1 MATVENRSRFVVNV
15 KNNDALTKYFPYN
28 KLAAIVAYRDEL
40 RAKGYKPKVDQLDE
54 SWLVRIRQTG
64 HPKLQ
69 KTLGSQAKA
78 DAFVKWVEAQRAQNI
93 FIDYGKAFNT
103 TFAELLVRY
112 LRDEAP
118 RVKSKYLLT
127 CKIEGWLEDSGEKGQ
142 KLLQDYRDELR
153 AQGKP
158 VRAAKFR
165 MRQQSNQV
173 AWLHKPLN
181 EVTTDDIEQYIRERL
196 DEVKPAT
203 VDREIDIL
211 RGVFNVAET
220 VWDFNLV
227 KNPMSAVRRPKY
239 FNERDRR
246 LVGDEEPRLL
256 DALASLDVGR
266 TTESVLRYVA
276 KEALAGQRFTSDSD
290 RKRQLAA
297 VRAELRPAAEAQAD
311 VIPYLQAFLM
321 FQLMTGARRSETLGL
336 TWENIDFDGGTAF
349 IPCSKNGRPRKLSLR
364 RDVLELL
371 RMLPRDTDCVF
382 AVGVDYLVGAWNKAC
397 NMTGIQD
404 LHIHDLRHE
413 AISRV
418 AETGNFTIPELQ
430 QFSGHQDVR
439 MLMRYAHL
447 CASRLAKKLDES
459 FEDEKSVRIHKGRK
473 VLTAEASVKVSDVVA
488 CELDEPAIPRMPSS
502 STRAV
507 LHEPRAL

>member
-1 MATVENRSRFVVNV
+1 VASIENRSRFIVTV
-15 KNNDALTKYFPYN
+15 KNNEAKTKHFPYN
-28 KLAAIVAYRDEL
+28 KLPAVEAYMQEL
-40 RAKGYKPKVDQLDE
+40 RADGYKPKADQLDE

-64 HPKLQ
+64 YPKLE
-69 KTLGSQAKA
+69 KTFSSEEIAE
-78 DAFVKWVEAQRAQNI
+78 AFVKKVEAERAQKI
-93 FIDYGKAFNT
+93 FIDYGKSFNA

-118 RVKSKYLLT
+118 EHKSKDLLAY
-127 CKIEGWLEDSGEKGQ
+127 KIEGWLEDSGEKGQ
-142 KLLQDYRDELR
+142 KLLQQYRDELR

-158 VRAAKFR
+158 VRAAKFI
-165 MRQQSNQV
+165 MREQSNQL

-181 EVTTDDIEQYIRERL
+181 EVTTSDIEHYTRERL
-196 DEVKPAT
+196 DEVAPAT

-211 RGVFNVAET
+211 RSIFNVAVT
-220 VWDFNLV
+220 VWDYNLV

-246 LVGDEEPRLL
+246 LVDGEEARLL
-256 DALASLDVGR
+256 AALATLDLAR
-266 TTESVLRYVA
+266 ATEPVLKDMA
-276 KEALAGQRFTSDSD
+276 NEALEGGHFTSASD

-297 VRAELRPAAEAQAD
+297 VRAQLLAAAEARAD
-311 VIPYLQAFLM
+311 VIPYLQAFLL

-336 TWENIDFDGGTAF
+336 TWEHIDFVRGTAY
-349 IPCSKNGRPRKLSLR
+349 IPLSKNGRPRKLSLR
-364 RDVLELL
+364 SEVLELL
-371 RMLPRDTDCVF
+371 QALPHDTDRVF
-382 AVGVDYLVGAWNKAC
+382 AIGVDYLVGAWNKAC
-397 NMTGIQD
+397 EMTGSED

-418 AETGNFTIPELQ
+418 AETGNFTIPDLQ

-459 FEDEKSVRIHKGRK
+459 FKDDKSVRIHKGRK
-473 VLTAEASVKVSDVVA
+473 VLTEKALVKVSEVVA
-488 CELDEPAIPRMPSS
+488 CEPNALASNVIEFRPRR
-502 STRAV
+502 TA
-507 LHEPRAL
+507 

>member
-1 MATVENRSRFVVNV
+1 MASIENRSRFVVSV
-15 KNNDALTKYFPYN
+15 KNSDLTQHFPYN
-28 KLAAIVAYRDEL
+28 KLEAVTAYRDEL

-64 HPKLQ
+64 YPKLE
-69 KTLGSQAKA
+69 KTFSSEATA
-78 DAFVKWVEAQRAQNI
+78 EAFVKKVEAERAQKI
-93 FIDYGKAFNT
+93 FIDYAKSFNA

-118 RVKSKYLLT
+118 GHKSKDLLAY
-127 CKIEGWLEDSGEKGQ
+127 KIEGWLEDSGEKGQ
-142 KLLQDYRDELR
+142 KLLQQYRDELR

-158 VRAAKFR
+158 VRAAKFI
-165 MRQQSNQV
+165 MREQSNQL

-181 EVTTDDIEQYIRERL
+181 EVTTSDIEHYTRERL
-196 DEVKPAT
+196 DEVAPAT

-211 RGVFNVAET
+211 RSIFNVAVT
-220 VWDFNLV
+220 VWDYNLV

-246 LVGDEEPRLL
+246 LVDGEETRLL
-256 DALASLDVGR
+256 AALASLDLAR
-266 TTESVLRYVA
+266 ATEPVLRDMA
-276 KEALAGQRFTSDSD
+276 NEALEGRHFTSASD

-297 VRAELRPAAEAQAD
+297 VRAQLLADAEAQAD
-311 VIPYLQAFLM
+311 VTPYLQAFFL

-336 TWENIDFDGGTAF
+336 TWEHIDFVRGTAY
-349 IPCSKNGRPRKLSLR
+349 IPLSKNGRPRKLSLR
-364 RDVLELL
+364 REVLDLL
-371 RMLPRDTDCVF
+371 RALPRDTDCVF
-382 AVGVDYLVGAWNKAC
+382 AIGVDYLVGGWSKAC
-397 NMTGIQD
+397 EMTGIQD

-418 AETGNFTIPELQ
+418 AETGNFTIPDLQ

-447 CASRLAKKLDES
+447 CASRLAKKLDEC
-459 FEDEKSVRIHKGRK
+459 FKDDKSVRIHKGRK
-473 VLTAEASVKVSDVVA
+473 VLTENASVKVSEVVA
-488 CELDEPAIPRMPSS
+488 CELEELPPNVIALRPR
-502 STRAV
+502 RA
-507 LHEPRAL
+507 A